1 MLKLDLSEKVYWSIF
16 RNDMVPR
23 LLSNVKPED
32 DVSIVREKARE
43 LGLSKVQ
50 SWRLVSA
57 LVRSGL
63 EDFNMHESIFHLNYY
78 DHRIERIF
86 RVHAM
91 RKVLRL
97 LSEDGAQ
104 RLREMSRALRVSVT
118 TVDRAVRILETAGI
132 IEKCGKKFSIADNLI
147 FDPTERIQLIPQ
159 RKFAESF
166 RDLPPKIEKN
176 IGLEH
181 LHAFLLSGPYANGT
195 ATANNKP
202 TFIAIARST
211 EPKNVTVMTENIC
224 RVLGD
229 MKAESIVICTGE
241 VWLDQLLCV
250 SKHRHILLERG
261 YSGIPLYGQKP
272 QRRDLLDVM
281 QEVLPMKPEK
291 ITSWKKKRYLEE
303 VDGRLCVTS
312 RGLRTFRVMKPLFV
326 QRNEASIDIEDKTFH
341 LIYG

>member
-1 MLKLDLSEKVYWSIF
+1 
-16 RNDMVPR
+16 MVPR

-43 LGLSKVQ
+43 LGLSKVR

-57 LVRSGL
+57 LFRSGL

-78 DHRIERIF
+78 DHRIERIL

-132 IEKCGKKFSIADNLI
+132 IEKCDKKFSIRGDLI
-147 FDPTERIQLIPQ
+147 FDPTERTQLIPQ
-159 RKFAESF
+159 RKLAESF
-166 RDLPPKIEKN
+166 RGLPPKIEKS
-176 IGLEH
+176 IGPEH

-202 TFIAIARST
+202 TFVAIARST
-211 EPKNVTVMTENIC
+211 EPKNVTLITENIC
-224 RVLGD
+224 TALGE
-229 MKAESIVICTGE
+229 MKVESVVICTRE

-250 SKHRHILLERG
+250 SKHRHILLEQA
-261 YSGIPLYGQKP
+261 YDAIPLCGQKP
-272 QRRDLLDVM
+272 QRRDLLDAM
-281 QEVLPMKPEK
+281 QEILPIKPEK
-291 ITSWKKKRYLEE
+291 IASWKKKRYLEE

-312 RGLRTFRVMKPLFV
+312 RGLRAFRVMKPLFI
-326 QRNEASIDIEDKTFH
+326 QRSEASIDIEGKTFR